1 MGKLKIIKNPNTPVY
16 KEVLQAVKD
25 NDGFCPCEIIKTP
38 DTKCPCKKFREQ
50 IIEGECHCGLYIK
63 VAE

>member
-1 MGKLKIIKNPNTPVY
+1 MKIIKNPDKDIYDKVT
-16 KEVLQAVKD
+16 KAVKE
-25 NDGFCPCEIIKTP
+25 NEGYCPCEIIKSQ

>member
-1 MGKLKIIKNPNTPVY
+1 MKIIKNPDKDIYDKVT
-16 KEVLQAVKD
+16 KAVKE
-25 NDGFCPCEIIKTP
+25 NEGYCPCEIIKTP